1 MTSQTTDQL
10 ALSLLQTGLLQFGHF
25 VEADT
30 ERSWKL
36 NTALLP
42 SYPDVLWQLGQM
54 GQQHITNMT
63 IDRLLSRKG
72 DTQHVA
78 QAMSFASRV
87 PLVYHGRDT
96 GNPVLDLVGAYDV
109 GHPTCLIVNDA
120 ATSLADGSLLAEASR
135 VGLDV
140 IAIIAIYTTGLPLSS
155 DKPVHLLLHIPAMA
169 RALATSGHIPA
180 RLADLVLADF

>member
-72 DTQHVA
+72 DAQHVA

-155 DKPVHLLLHIPAMA
+155 DKPVHLLLDIPALA
-169 RALATSGHIPA
+169 RSLATSAHIPV
-180 RLADLVLADF
+180 RLADLVLTDF